1 MRTADE
7 LTGGGMMTGE
17 PLVGTLRM
25 PLPHQPLRDCGG
37 AEHPRSRCSAPVGSP
52 TALSRLRWWLGHQAS
67 FVTWRLIARAL
78 TGILRSPVDAAE
90 QSARARILYDAY
102 SALFVY
108 ASSCGPQTYR
118 RVLRPAM
125 RDADPAFTGRWA
137 RDYAVLPPLLR
148 AVKRHCPESTV
159 APIVGAV
166 RLNHR
171 VHLSVAQRLV
181 PGGHSLLRETGR
193 AHEQPAPD
201 DFARFDR
208 FFHTER
214 GPMCYAGLLTQYL
227 DRLGGIVEDIER
239 NGLFL
244 EDGDAPSHSRE
255 VTALEQRLPQLFVE
269 LHEQLHGELHVPSGG
284 GAVPVVC

>member
-1 MRTADE
+1 MSSPA
-7 LTGGGMMTGE
+7 
-17 PLVGTLRM
+17 VGVLRL
-25 PLPHQPLRDCGG
+25 PLPHQPLRRCGG
-37 AEHPRSRCSAPVGSP
+37 VARPRSRCRAPAGSP
-52 TALSRLRWWLGHQAS
+52 AALSRLRWLLGHQAA
-67 FVTWRLIARAL
+67 FVTWRLTAQAL
-78 TGILRSPVDAAE
+78 TGMLRSTADAAE
-90 QSARARILYDAY
+90 QSARARTLYDAY

-108 ASSCGPQTYR
+108 AGSGGPRTYR
-118 RVLRPAM
+118 HVLRPAM

-159 APIVGAV
+159 APVVDAV

-193 AHEQPAPD
+193 VQERPAPD

-214 GPMCYAGLLTQYL
+214 GPMCYPGLLTQYL
-227 DRLGGIVEDIER
+227 DRLAGIVDDIER
-239 NGLFL
+239 NGLYL
-244 EDGDAPSHSRE
+244 ESGDEPAHSPE
-255 VTALEQRLPQLFVE
+255 AALAQRVPRLFVE
-269 LHEQLHGELHVPSGG
+269 LSDQLHVAADNVYGETAGDR
-284 GAVPVVC
+284 AVPVVC